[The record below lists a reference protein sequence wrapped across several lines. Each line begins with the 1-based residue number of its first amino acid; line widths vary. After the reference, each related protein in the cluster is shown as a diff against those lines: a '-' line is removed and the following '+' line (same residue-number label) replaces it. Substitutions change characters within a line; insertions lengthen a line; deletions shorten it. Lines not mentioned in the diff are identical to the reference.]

1 MNVVL
6 LFYDM
11 GKIRYY
17 FNKIKEGKLK
27 DKLMIFKWIYGYAIN
42 HIPAIVIYTLLG
54 MTGIIL
60 GLFTSLNSRDLVDI
74 ITGHRTGELLR
85 TFTIM
90 IVLTVVNT
98 CVSQISSYLSTKI
111 SLKVNNE
118 IKAQIFEGIL
128 RTDWQSLSKYHSG
141 DLVMRCGSD
150 ASNIASGI
158 LTLVP
163 NLIIYIF
170 RFASALYMVCIYDWT
185 FAIFALAS
193 IPITLIS
200 SRYSM
205 KMMRKSGMGTMSASA
220 RMNGF
225 HQETFSNIQTIK
237 AFDMLSYH
245 IDRLKEIQKGYSE
258 ATLKYQKI
266 SMLNTFILTFV
277 SMLVSYS
284 AQAWGV
290 YKVWNGAI
298 TYGTMTMFIG
308 LSSSLT
314 GSVSN
319 LISFVPTSL
328 SLFNSADRVK
338 SILDLPRDDYSN
350 AEEVE
355 KFGQEHAGKGIGV
368 EARNVSFAYE
378 GAENVFSKA
387 EFNANP
393 HETVAFVGPSGEGK
407 TTMLR
412 LLLAIIRPGEGQVRI
427 TTGDG
432 ELEDSLYATAATR
445 SLFAYVPQG
454 NTMFS
459 GTIAQ
464 NMRNVKKDAT
474 DDEIIKALKM
484 ACAWDFVKK
493 LPEGINSEMGEHGS
507 GFSEG
512 QAQRLSIARAILR
525 QSPILLL
532 DEATS
537 ALDVWTEKE
546 VLKNIMA
553 DEYPRTTIITTH
565 RPSVLKQ
572 CDRVYAIR
580 NGNCCKLSDEEISEM
595 ESIA

>member
-27 DKLMIFKWIYGYAIN
+27 DKLLIFKWIYGYAIN

-290 YKVWNGAI
+290 YKVWSGAI

-355 KFGQEHAGKGIGV
+355 RFGPAGMLGKMREKIGLMRRENLAMTPPCSPIFISPSQKV
-368 EARNVSFAYE
+368 KTPVSPRQI
-378 GAENVFSKA
+378 SKA
-387 EFNANP
+387 RCAASKVVFINRLHTSTSPVKVPTMAMMKA
-393 HETVAFVGPSGEGK
+393 TTKLK
-407 TTMLR
+407 T
-412 LLLAIIRPGEGQVRI
+412 
-427 TTGDG
+427 
-432 ELEDSLYATAATR
+432 
-445 SLFAYVPQG
+445 
-454 NTMFS
+454 
-459 GTIAQ
+459 
-464 NMRNVKKDAT
+464 
-474 DDEIIKALKM
+474 
-484 ACAWDFVKK
+484 
-493 LPEGINSEMGEHGS
+493 
-507 GFSEG
+507 
-512 QAQRLSIARAILR
+512 
-525 QSPILLL
+525 
-532 DEATS
+532 
-537 ALDVWTEKE
+537 
-546 VLKNIMA
+546 
-553 DEYPRTTIITTH
+553 
-565 RPSVLKQ
+565 
-572 CDRVYAIR
+572 
-580 NGNCCKLSDEEISEM
+580 
-595 ESIA
+595 